1 MEAIIKM
8 ENLAKRSRI
17 TDVSIMNRIQDIER
31 RISGVENIDT
41 GSKKI
46 SKRQKLLTQNIQ
58 EIHDTME
65 RPNIRILEIEK
76 TEDSQHKDVHESLV

>member
-41 GSKKI
+41 GSKKFLNLKN
-46 SKRQKLLTQNIQ
+46 S
-58 EIHDTME
+58 
-65 RPNIRILEIEK
+65 
-76 TEDSQHKDVHESLV
+76 